1 MTQVLA
7 PVSAVIMTALG
18 VATALGGIDEITS
31 HRRPWR
37 GVACLALATVI
48 TGGAIALATLPPA

>member
-7 PVSAVIMTALG
+7 PLSAVIMTALG
-18 VATALGGIDEITS
+18 VATALGGVDEITS

-48 TGGAIALATLPPA
+48 TGGAIALASL

>member
-1 MTQVLA
+1 MSVSIPLTAAAMGALAVL
-7 PVSAVIMTALG
+7 TALSG
-18 VATALGGIDEITS
+18 VEDIKT

-48 TGGAIALATLPPA
+48 TGGAIALASL